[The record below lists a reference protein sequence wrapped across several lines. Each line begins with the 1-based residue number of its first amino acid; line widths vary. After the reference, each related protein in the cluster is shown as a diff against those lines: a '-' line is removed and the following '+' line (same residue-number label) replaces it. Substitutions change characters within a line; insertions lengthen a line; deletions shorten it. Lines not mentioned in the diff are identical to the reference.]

1 MAIKFSVIPSQ
12 FDNPENPESHY
23 QTTAKE
29 IIQALNGNIDYF
41 FSGIGTGGTIT
52 GNSKYFKDYG
62 LKTRVIGVEPFN
74 SSVLNGMEPGKHKI
88 QGIGAGFIP
97 KNLNLEFVEEV
108 IRVHDEDAIRLTR
121 HVPKTEGISIGISSG
136 AVLAATIDY
145 LTENKIE
152 DKNIVMIF
160 PDSAEKYF
168 STGIFDD

>member
-1 MAIKFSVIPSQ
+1 
-12 FDNPENPESHY
+12 
-23 QTTAKE
+23 
-29 IIQALNGNIDYF
+29 
-41 FSGIGTGGTIT
+41 
-52 GNSKYFKDYG
+52 
-62 LKTRVIGVEPFN
+62 
-74 SSVLNGMEPGKHKI
+74 MEPGKHKI